1 MLENVET
8 LEKMLDQV
16 LNSCRPVQLNTGLFL
31 DIGQADAR
39 GQSSDCN
46 YSIVSVL
53 AFNDLVDGIGRRCSK
68 GTTEE

>member
-31 DIGQADAR
+31 DIFQADSR